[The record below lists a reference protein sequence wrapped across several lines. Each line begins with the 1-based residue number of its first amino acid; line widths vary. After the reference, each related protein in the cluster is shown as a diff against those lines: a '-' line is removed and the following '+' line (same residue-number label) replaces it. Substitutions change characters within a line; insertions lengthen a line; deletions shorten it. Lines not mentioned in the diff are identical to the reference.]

1 MFSGQVG
8 YVYNLLT
15 QKTRDIQPML
25 GWRCASVVD
34 AGPTSK
40 QHWFNVACSLWSPT
54 WIWCLDVTVMID
66 VLAAAYVSLQTVT
79 LEDAGRVVFVP
90 VADNQE
96 LEAIYLAPE
105 QQTDGVINAKV
116 SLVTQ
121 TVCEFE
127 YLRAR
132 WITSFH
138 FIWSFWW
145 LGQA

>member
-1 MFSGQVG
+1 
-8 YVYNLLT
+8 
-15 QKTRDIQPML
+15 
-25 GWRCASVVD
+25 
-34 AGPTSK
+34 
-40 QHWFNVACSLWSPT
+40 
-54 WIWCLDVTVMID
+54 MID
-66 VLAAAYVSLQTVT
+66 VLAAAYVSLETVT

-121 TVCEFE
+121 TVSEFE

-132 WITSFH
+132 
-138 FIWSFWW
+138 
-145 LGQA
+145 